1 MPWIVVNG
9 EHSEELQRRA
19 MEDLVGLVCSLYKVT
34 RGAEHEAILFI
45 YFHVQGPK
53 PKQCKKEVPQ
63 HWQFIFDFMN
73 STLTNQTN

>member
-1 MPWIVVNG
+1 MPWIVVDG

-34 RGAEHEAILFI
+34 RGADTWSNSI

-63 HWQFIFDFMN
+63 HWQIIFDFMN
-73 STLTNQTN
+73 STLTN

>member
-1 MPWIVVNG
+1 MNG

-45 YFHVQGPK
+45 SISMFRDLNQSSVKRKSHSTG
-53 PKQCKKEVPQ
+53 
-63 HWQFIFDFMN
+63 N
-73 STLTNQTN
+73 SSSIS